1 MSWRKDF
8 RLPYFHLSKI
18 SDSLL
23 YHIKISMGASLTA
36 DIPETEHKNIEQ
48 MLHIRITLM
57 HLDGPHSQTNKFPPF
72 YANLSTWDPPAL
84 VVFTSYS
91 NHTVCLKCSSGRM
104 H

>member
-23 YHIKISMGASLTA
+23 YHINISVGASLTA

-57 HLDGPHSQTNKFPPF
+57 HLVLTPRLINSHPF
-72 YANLSTWDPPAL
+72 MQIYQLGIHLP
-84 VVFTSYS
+84 
-91 NHTVCLKCSSGRM
+91 
-104 H
+104 